1 VKSQAPGG
9 ELNPGE
15 ALELT
20 PEKLTSNIIKLAL
33 PAVGENL
40 LNTTVMVVEG
50 MLVGWRAILLYLLF
64 RRGTWKRIEV

>member
-1 VKSQAPGG
+1 MKSQPPGD

-15 ALELT
+15 AFELP

-40 LNTTVMVVEG
+40 LNTMVMVVEG

>member
-1 VKSQAPGG
+1 VVGLVTGTRDGKGGPQPLKSQPPGD

-40 LNTTVMVVEG
+40 HQGIAPGPERLQ
-50 MLVGWRAILLYLLF
+50 
-64 RRGTWKRIEV
+64 RG